1 MTQALILVGGQGTRL
16 RPLTC
21 NLPKPMVPVLNLPFL
36 EHVIH
41 NLKVH
46 KITDIILAQHYLAES
61 IEKYFGNGS
70 DFGVKLTYVME
81 DAPRGTAGAIKNVEK
96 YIKGTFFVL
105 NGDIFANRNFTDMMK
120 MHRRNHAR
128 ATIALTPVEDPT
140 IYGVVET
147 DTAKRVSR
155 FLEKPKKE
163 EVTTNLINAGTY
175 VLEPEVLAR
184 IAPEVKV
191 SIERETFPAMLADG
205 EPVYAYA
212 AYDYWMDTGTTEKYL
227 QLHRDLLEGKCAG
240 YSFANGLIAG
250 ESARIDKS
258 VKVTGKAIAGIGCV
272 IEEDVTFEGS
282 VVIGDGCTIKR
293 GTRISDSVIWH
304 NVEIGQKTMIQRC
317 AIANDCKIG
326 DDNQLTNVIIG
337 DHLQVPLKANLN
349 PGTRLFPEGHGEII
363 TS

>member
-1 MTQALILVGGQGTRL
+1 MTQAVILVGGQGTRL

-41 NLKVH
+41 NLKMH

-70 DFGVKLTYVME
+70 DFGVKLTYILE
-81 DAPRGTAGAIKNVEK
+81 ESPRGTAGAIKNVEK

-120 MHRRNHAR
+120 IHRRNHAQ

-147 DTAKRVSR
+147 DSTKRVSR

-175 VLEPEVLAR
+175 VLEPGVLAR

-212 AYDYWMDTGTTEKYL
+212 AYNYWMDTGTTEKYL
-227 QLHRDLLEGKCAG
+227 QLHRDLLAGKVEG
-240 YSFANGLIAG
+240 YEFEDGLIAG
-250 ESARIDKS
+250 QSARIGKS
-258 VKVTGKAIAGIGCV
+258 VKVTGKTIAGINCV
-272 IEEDVTFEGS
+272 IEDDVTFEGP
-282 VVIGDGCTIKR
+282 VVIGDGCTIRR
-293 GTRISDSVIWH
+293 GTRITDSVIWD
-304 NVEIGQKTMIQRC
+304 NVEVGGNATIQSC

-326 DDNQLTNVIIG
+326 DDNRLINVIIG
-337 DHLQVPLKANLN
+337 DHLLVPRKANLT
-349 PGTRLFPEGHGEII
+349 PGARLFPEGHGEII
-363 TS
+363 IT